1 MTEEMTHALISDR
14 SIARGLAMPAA
25 GGEESC
31 SDALE
36 GNAQRS
42 LISDA
47 SIARGLR
54 SLISDESI
62 ARGLVMSS
70 PDCILVEE
78 SGPYGDEKSEGVEIV
93 QGELFLDHVD
103 EVVSDDDGGE
113 VCEQQLSLYHVARAT
128 VANSRLAWLHSLAV
142 STKLARM
149 ALLLQAKHAETQQ
162 VKLSNEGSVS
172 LVRHASTRIP
182 HMPDAM
188 LMDESDLF
196 SLAPAGGSLN
206 FVGEEPSGLSD
217 VVTEAE
223 LCLIAQC
230 QHPKQ

>member
-1 MTEEMTHALISDR
+1 
-14 SIARGLAMPAA
+14 MPAA

-78 SGPYGDEKSEGVEIV
+78 SGPYGDEKSEGVEKET
-93 QGELFLDHVD
+93 GPMT
-103 EVVSDDDGGE
+103 
-113 VCEQQLSLYHVARAT
+113 RAMGRE
-128 VANSRLAWLHSLAV
+128 N
-142 STKLARM
+142 
-149 ALLLQAKHAETQQ
+149 QQ
-162 VKLSNEGSVS
+162 V
-172 LVRHASTRIP
+172 
-182 HMPDAM
+182 
-188 LMDESDLF
+188 
-196 SLAPAGGSLN
+196 
-206 FVGEEPSGLSD
+206 
-217 VVTEAE
+217 
-223 LCLIAQC
+223 
-230 QHPKQ
+230 